1 MAGSVR
7 GPQEGFV
14 TEQPRKSLVQGASAQ
29 AIVPPSG
36 RIRSEGPPPAEE
48 GLRDGRRNLDL
59 VLDIPVQ
66 LTVELGQ
73 TRLRIEELIGL
84 RPGTILDLDRR
95 AGEPVDL
102 RIQGHLVARGEVVL
116 VDGGLG
122 VQITSLAESPQR
134 LGGLALPTG
143 R

>member
-1 MAGSVR
+1 MASSMR
-7 GPQEGFV
+7 GDGV
-14 TEQPRKSLVQGASAQ
+14 TTEQPRKALIQGARASA
-29 AIVPPSG
+29 ALP
-36 RIRSEGPPPAEE
+36 REE
-48 GLRDGRRNLDL
+48 ATGVRRNLDL

-73 TRLRIEELIGL
+73 TRLRIEELIAL
-84 RPGTILDLDRR
+84 KPGTILDLDRR

-122 VQITSLAESPQR
+122 VQITGLAETPQR
-134 LGGLALPTG
+134 LSSFATPGDG
-143 R
+143 RT